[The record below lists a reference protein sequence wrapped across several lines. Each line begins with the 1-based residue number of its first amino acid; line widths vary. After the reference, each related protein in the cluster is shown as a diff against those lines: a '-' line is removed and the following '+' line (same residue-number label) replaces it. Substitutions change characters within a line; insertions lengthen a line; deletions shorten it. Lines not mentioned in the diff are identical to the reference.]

1 MTRAVLWDL
10 DSTLANTAHR
20 QPMVPLIKAK
30 AGPTW
35 EDYSMACVDDTPVD
49 GTVALVRLLATSTYT
64 DPDGNRQP
72 YRQYGVSGRSDAARQ
87 LTLDW
92 FAKHGIPLDNV
103 YLRPAG
109 DHTPN
114 GKYKV
119 GVIRRLRD
127 KGVDVAL
134 FVEDWKETADYIYA
148 KTGVPVLVV
157 QGDYLA
163 DVDSGGLSGI

>member
-1 MTRAVLWDL
+1 MTHRAVLWDL

-20 QPMVPLIKAK
+20 QPMVPLIRAK

-35 EDYSMACVDDTPVD
+35 EDYSMACVDDTPVE
-49 GTVALVRLLATSTYT
+49 GTVALVQLLSGLGQESENPLY
-64 DPDGNRQP
+64 
-72 YRQYGVSGRSDAARQ
+72 QYGVSGRSEAARQ

-92 FAKHGIPLDNV
+92 FAKHGVPLDDV

-114 GKYKV
+114 GRYKV
-119 GVIRRLRD
+119 HVIRMLRD
-127 KGVDVAL
+127 KGIDVVR
-134 FVEDWKETADYIYA
+134 FVEDWKETADYIHS

-163 DVDSGGLSGI
+163 DTEENI

>member
-1 MTRAVLWDL
+1 MTRVVLWDL

-20 QPMVPLIKAK
+20 QPMVPAIRAK
-30 AGPTW
+30 TGPTW
-35 EDYSMACVDDTPVD
+35 EDYSMACVDDTPVE
-49 GTVALVRLLATSTYT
+49 GTVALVRLIASLADLPT
-64 DPDGNRQP
+64 GNV
-72 YRQYGVSGRSDAARQ
+72 RQYGVSGRSEAARQ

-92 FAKHGIPLDNV
+92 FTRHEVPLDDL

-119 GVIRRLRD
+119 GVINQLREA
-127 KGVDVAL
+127 GTDVLL
-134 FVEDWKETADYIYA
+134 FVEDWKETADYIHA

-157 QGDYLA
+157 QGDYLVETEA
-163 DVDSGGLSGI
+163 NV

>member
-10 DSTLANTAHR
+10 DSTLCNTAHR

-35 EDYSMACVDDTPVD
+35 EDYSLACTGDTPVE
-49 GTVALVRLLATSTYT
+49 GTVALVRLLDQM
-64 DPDGNRQP
+64 DPDGVLH
-72 YRQYGVSGRSDAARQ
+72 QYGVSGRSDAARA

-127 KGVDVAL
+127 KGIDVVL

>member
-1 MTRAVLWDL
+1 MMMDRVILWDL

-20 QPMVPLIKAK
+20 QPMVPLIRAK
-30 AGPTW
+30 QGPTW
-35 EDYSMACVDDTPVD
+35 EDYSMACVDDTPVE
-49 GTVALVRLLATSTYT
+49 GTVTLVRLIAFLDPLASFVA
-64 DPDGNRQP
+64 
-72 YRQYGVSGRSDAARQ
+72 QYGVSGRSEAAREV
-87 LTLDW
+87 TEEW
-92 FAKHGIPLDNV
+92 FKEHGVPLNDL

-119 GVIRRLRD
+119 GVINKLRD
-127 KGVDVAL
+127 EGVNVLL
-134 FVEDWKETADYIYA
+134 FVEDWKETADYIHE

-163 DVDSGGLSGI
+163 TEANV